1 MGFLSRD
8 DILAADDM
16 KTEVFPVPEWGGDV
30 RLRTLTAFQ
39 RDQFEASM
47 NEVRGGKQKQ
57 NLKNLR
63 ARLCALCIVDENGKP
78 LFVSGDVNRLGE
90 KSAAALDRVFTKC
103 SEMNGLS
110 GRDIEEMTEG
120 FEETPSESSDSA

>member
-8 DILAADDM
+8 DILNADDM

-39 RDQFEASM
+39 RDRFEASM

-57 NLKNLR
+57 NLQNLR
-63 ARLCALCIVDENGKP
+63 ARLCSLCIVDEDGKP
-78 LFVSGDVNRLGE
+78 IFVSGDVSRLGE

-110 GRDIEEMTEG
+110 GSDIEELTEG